1 MTMRTW
7 LESEVQVAARAAFDE
22 GAPHINGPSEFGVTP
37 GKLCLH
43 VFPVRGEAPMA
54 FSVEGRLPSG
64 IGLDAAT
71 GLLTGRTREEGDF
84 PLLVA
89 AANRHGRAEK
99 AFTLRVHEGMT
110 GLAPLLG
117 WTSWNAMDRWVN
129 QEKVLKEARALKA
142 LGLAARGYA
151 YVNIDSGWQGTRRT
165 HDTHALTANEKFPD
179 MAALVREIHGLGL
192 KAGIYSTPM
201 VIAWGSNPE
210 ELFRGSTDYPIDT
223 AMWRQTDERGY
234 MKGIGRNGHFGGV
247 GRTGHE
253 PEDAKQWAEWGFDY
267 LKYDWPFCDLEH
279 VRRMKEA
286 LLATDRDF
294 VFSLTTH
301 CDPAQA
307 EEYRKYGNM
316 FRNNADNY
324 AWWKSVYDN
333 FQTADDWLPHTG
345 PGGWYDLDMLAI
357 GPVHEY
363 AFKTGLSRDEA
374 IFCFTG
380 WALLSSPIQLSCLF
394 DGIDDFTL
402 DLFSNEELLA
412 VNQDVTGRTVMLR
425 NELAYSEEGERI
437 REIRVYRKPLAD
449 GKAAYGFFNL
459 SDTPQRYVFDLPR
472 EAPIFDLWANRP
484 LGKTARL
491 EMTLPAHGA
500 RAARIG

>member
-1 MTMRTW
+1 MRTW

-223 AMWRQTDERGY
+223 AM
-234 MKGIGRNGHFGGV
+234 
-247 GRTGHE
+247 
-253 PEDAKQWAEWGFDY
+253 
-267 LKYDWPFCDLEH
+267 
-279 VRRMKEA
+279 
-286 LLATDRDF
+286 
-294 VFSLTTH
+294 
-301 CDPAQA
+301 
-307 EEYRKYGNM
+307 
-316 FRNNADNY
+316 
-324 AWWKSVYDN
+324 
-333 FQTADDWLPHTG
+333 
-345 PGGWYDLDMLAI
+345 
-357 GPVHEY
+357 
-363 AFKTGLSRDEA
+363 
-374 IFCFTG
+374 
-380 WALLSSPIQLSCLF
+380 
-394 DGIDDFTL
+394 
-402 DLFSNEELLA
+402 
-412 VNQDVTGRTVMLR
+412 
-425 NELAYSEEGERI
+425 
-437 REIRVYRKPLAD
+437 
-449 GKAAYGFFNL
+449 
-459 SDTPQRYVFDLPR
+459 
-472 EAPIFDLWANRP
+472 
-484 LGKTARL
+484 
-491 EMTLPAHGA
+491 
-500 RAARIG
+500 